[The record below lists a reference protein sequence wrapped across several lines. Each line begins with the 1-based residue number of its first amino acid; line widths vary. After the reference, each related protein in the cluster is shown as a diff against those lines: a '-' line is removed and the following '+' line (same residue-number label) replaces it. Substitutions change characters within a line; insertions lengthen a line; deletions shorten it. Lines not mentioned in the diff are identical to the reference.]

1 MSERKKVSVHRSQIN
16 HHRKTYGITLDEL
29 AKGSGLHKS
38 YICRYLKGK
47 HDNPHDETM
56 GLLSDA
62 AEKAI
67 KHRVEWC
74 KHIIALDAA
83 R

>member
-1 MSERKKVSVHRSQIN
+1 MSERKKVSSHRKQIN
-16 HHRKTYGITLDEL
+16 SHREIYGISLDEL

-47 HDNPHDETM
+47 HDNPHEETM
-56 GLLSDA
+56 ELLSDA

-67 KHRVEWC
+67 KHRVKWC
-74 KHIIALDAA
+74 KRIIALDAA